1 MRSKLVYMAYQQIER
16 LHDQKVSFQAELRL
30 KQICLPLCKQT
41 QIIQQSDFSRA
52 PGDRSHASSRLFP
65 HSAVKPIQAHIRL
78 VWGIQAQ
85 PTAPPGPHATP
96 KNATA
101 TPHSYVI
108 LISLLDS
115 QWVVTMEMTPTFIQF
130 TYKLHRE
137 WLQKR
142 YLHLFLCFFPKI
154 CCMSS
159 LVFLLFL
166 SFFSNKST

>member
-41 QIIQQSDFSRA
+41 QIIQQSDFPARLAIALTHPRVCSHIQPSNPSKRTLDWSGASRHNRRR
-52 PGDRSHASSRLFP
+52 PQDRMRP
-65 HSAVKPIQAHIRL
+65 R
-78 VWGIQAQ
+78 
-85 PTAPPGPHATP
+85 
-96 KNATA
+96 KNARA

-108 LISLLDS
+108 LISLLDN
-115 QWVVTMEMTPTFIQF
+115 QWVLTMEMTPTFIQF

-154 CCMSS
+154 CWMSS
-159 LVFLLFL
+159 HTFLL
-166 SFFSNKST
+166 K